1 MSQARYYSPAI
12 RRDLVSKLYWEAQ
25 SRKIPMTKLIDQ
37 IVSEKLGRYH
47 AKRRQDDRAETGY
60 EQLLL
65 DLK

>member
-1 MSQARYYSPAI
+1 
-12 RRDLVSKLYWEAQ
+12 
-25 SRKIPMTKLIDQ
+25 MTKLIDQ